1 MKLII
6 PFVVVIFFTLFV
18 GCKTPSIA
26 LLQSEIDGISSRW
39 VPDESVGICNLTLEK
54 GRGKNVTL
62 KGESLSPEAKT
73 EVLQLLTGKGL
84 SVTDSVLVLPDTI
97 HLEKNWGVISV
108 SVANLR
114 SRSSHSAELV
124 SQAIMGTPVH
134 ILKEDDGWLLIQ
146 TPDRYIAWTNQSS
159 IHLMS
164 RSEMIEWRNTERI
177 MFTGSYGTVHG
188 DSLQKIVMGDLVA
201 GAIVAKISEN
211 SKTLK
216 ISLPDGRSGYVSN
229 LNWQNFKQWK
239 DTVTFV
245 PENLIYCGK
254 QFLGF
259 PYMWGGTSSKAL
271 DCSGFVETV
280 CFLNGYVFE
289 RDASQQ
295 MNHGIE
301 VDVSSGWDKL
311 RKGDMLFFGSKQPLR
326 VIHVGMYI
334 GDGEVIHSSGSV
346 RINSLDKL
354 RDNYS
359 NYLTSTL
366 LGARRIAGLLP
377 EQGFLPVKLHNWY

>member
-6 PFVVVIFFTLFV
+6 SVALVILFTLFA
-18 GCKTPSIA
+18 GCKTQSVA
-26 LLQSEIDGISSRW
+26 LLQAEIDEVSSRW

-54 GRGKNVTL
+54 GRGKHVTL
-62 KGESLSPEAKT
+62 KGESLFPEAKA
-73 EVLQLLTGKGL
+73 EVLHLLTGKGF
-84 SVTDSVLVLPDTI
+84 SVTDSVLILPDTTR
-97 HLEKNWGVISV
+97 LEKSWGIITV

-124 SQAIMGTPVH
+124 TQAIMGTPVH
-134 ILKEDDGWLLIQ
+134 VLKEDDGWMLIQ
-146 TPDRYIAWTNQSS
+146 TPDRYIAWTNQSA
-159 IHLMS
+159 IQLMS
-164 RSEMIEWRNTERI
+164 RSEMNDWRNAERI
-177 MFTGSYGTVHG
+177 MFSGSYGTVYS
-188 DSLQKIVMGDLVA
+188 DNMQKVVINDLVA
-201 GAIVAKISEN
+201 GAIVVKLSEN
-211 SKTLK
+211 PGSLK
-216 ISLPDGRSGYVSN
+216 ISLPDGRLGYVPDN
-229 LNWQNFKQWK
+229 NWLTFKQWK

-245 PENLIYCGK
+245 PENLIFCGK

-301 VDVSSGWDKL
+301 VDVTSGWDKL
-311 RKGDMLFFGSKQPLR
+311 QKGDLLFFGSKQPLR

-334 GDGEVIHSSGSV
+334 GDSEVIHASGSV
-346 RINSLDKL
+346 RINSLDAL

-359 NYLTSTL
+359 NYLSSTL
-366 LGARRIAGLLP
+366 LGARRITGLAP